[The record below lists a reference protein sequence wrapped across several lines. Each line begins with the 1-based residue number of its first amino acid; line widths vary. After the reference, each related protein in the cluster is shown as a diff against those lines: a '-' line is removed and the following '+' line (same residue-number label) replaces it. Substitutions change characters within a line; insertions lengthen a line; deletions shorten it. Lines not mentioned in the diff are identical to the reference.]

1 MGSIW
6 GETTTYHGV
15 SQEYA
20 WEVRVLSL
28 HLLHMADYVLHI
40 RVHILNMYSLSLT
53 ATVTNCAGDRR
64 SREEI
69 QNTPVIII
77 FIIIAH

>member
-69 QNTPVIII
+69 QIPL
-77 FIIIAH
+77 